1 MKESQASRTAEMM
14 ALFRALEST
23 RPAGARL
30 FNDQLAVRFLRPWMR
45 SGVRWSHCRPVRAGL
60 CRFIDWRWPG
70 ARPSGVARTR
80 FIDDD
85 LRHALNEGAEQVVLL
100 GAGYDCRGY
109 RIEEMNRVS
118 VFEVDCRDTQSFKRR
133 RLKEIARPAPV
144 QAVFVEVDFMRQAL
158 GDALT
163 RSGFDR
169 NRRTVFVWEGVTNY
183 LDEGS
188 VDSTLRF
195 IGSCAEGST
204 VVFTYV
210 HRGLLDGSAVFSLS
224 PNVARML
231 DRSGEPWTFGFYPQE
246 LPSYL
251 RARGIE
257 LLQDLGAIEYG
268 ALVMGATESQMKG
281 YGFYRVAVATV
292 AGERK

>member
-45 SGVRWSHCRPVRAGL
+45 WGVRCSHCPPVRAGL

-80 FIDDD
+80 FIDDA
-85 LRHALNEGAEQVVLL
+85 LRHALSEGAEQVVLL

-109 RIEEMNRVS
+109 RIEAMNRVR
-118 VFEVDCRDTQSFKRR
+118 VFEVDCRDTQSFKRLH
-133 RLKEIARPAPV
+133 LKETPGPPPV
-144 QAVFVEVDFMRQAL
+144 QEVFVEVDFMRQAL
-158 GDALT
+158 GDALALA
-163 RSGFDR
+163 GFDR

-183 LDEGS
+183 LDERS
-188 VDSTLRF
+188 VNSTLRF
-195 IGSCAEGST
+195 IGSCAQGST
-204 VVFTYV
+204 IVFTYV
-210 HRGLLDGSAVFSLS
+210 HRGLLDGSVTFSLS
-224 PNVARML
+224 PNITRML

-257 LLQDLGAIEYG
+257 LSRDLGAIEYG
-268 ALVMGATESQMKG
+268 ALVMGAAESQMKG